1 MELQVT
7 VYLLCTPE
15 FLKIFKIVDI
25 VIIVV
30 MVLLCPSWQIIS
42 PGALVILK

>member
-1 MELQVT
+1 MELQVN

-15 FLKIFKIVDI
+15 FMKIFKIVDI

-30 MVLLCPSWQIIS
+30 MVLSCPSWQIIS